1 MNLFEVRHHIKA
13 CEMTDKKA
21 EAIKLKNE
29 GNKAF
34 KGKDYDKAL
43 DHYNNAIK
51 LNPNEV
57 SSAY

>member
-1 MNLFEVRHHIKA
+1 MA
-13 CEMTDKKA
+13 DKNA
-21 EAIKLKNE
+21 EAIKRKNE

-34 KGKDYDKAL
+34 KDKDYDKAL

-57 SSAY
+57 DTLR

>member
-1 MNLFEVRHHIKA
+1 
-13 CEMTDKKA
+13 MTDKKA